1 MDCFLGGVIE
11 MKIKVSGESWLK
23 AVEAAHGQLRQ
34 DMSLQAVARALDV
47 ALTELQHDWEE
58 MK

>member
-1 MDCFLGGVIE
+1 

-23 AVEAAHGQLRQ
+23 AVEAAHGQLKQ
-34 DMSLQAVARALDV
+34 DVPLQAVARALDA

-58 MK
+58 IDFE

>member
-1 MDCFLGGVIE
+1 

-23 AVEAAHGQLRQ
+23 AVEVAREQLKQ
-34 DMSLQAVARALDV
+34 DVPLQAVARALDA
-47 ALTELQHDWEE
+47 ALTELQSDWEE

>member
-1 MDCFLGGVIE
+1 
-11 MKIKVSGESWLK
+11 MKIKVSGDSWLR

-34 DMSLQAVARALDV
+34 DMSPQAVARALSA
-47 ALTELQHDWEE
+47 ALTELQYDWEE